1 MTKQQNVQLH
11 IWFNSSKSY
20 QFGVTFSMKP
30 IYLLYSRSL
39 SLKSQI
45 MYSFNM
51 SPILQDWKKKTE
63 IENSLILFSVS
74 SQCWYHCSRKRKKE
88 TKKSLKF
95 SISPLI
101 IHIIIRSKAAIVLF
115 KEKTTYY
122 IIQNGLWKLLCVKK
136 IIICNNE

>member
-30 IYLLYSRSL
+30 IYLLSSRSL

-51 SPILQDWKKKTE
+51 SPILQDWKKTE

-74 SQCWYHCSRKRKKE
+74 SQCWYHCSRKRNKKKQ
-88 TKKSLKF
+88 KKTLKF

-136 IIICNNE
+136 